1 MNVTGLLYFNK
12 FVNGSC
18 NKFVRGETLHYII
31 NEIRLTYNAHKTS
44 TLIALKWTEYNTL
57 CPEVEWFYAHGKSDK
72 FLGEI
77 FSYILITVLQIPLS
91 CYLLTL
97 FFWKVT
103 LFVYYK
109 Y

>member
-1 MNVTGLLYFNK
+1 MNFTGLLYFNK

-77 FSYILITVLQIPLS
+77 FSYILITMLQILIV
-91 CYLLTL
+91 LL
-97 FFWKVT
+97 FFNFIF
-103 LFVYYK
+103 LESRFVRIL
-109 Y
+109 